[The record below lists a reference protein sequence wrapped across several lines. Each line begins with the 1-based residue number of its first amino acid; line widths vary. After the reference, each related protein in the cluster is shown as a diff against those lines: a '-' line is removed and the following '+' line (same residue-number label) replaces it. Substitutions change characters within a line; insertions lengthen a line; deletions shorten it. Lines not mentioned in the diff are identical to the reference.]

1 MQAHIGLRFEGL
13 LGSQF
18 ATTDQLILDKHAI
31 DGISPHV
38 VVLPECAEEIS
49 AVLRIANEEDWSVAP
64 FGKGTRQHVG
74 RPPEGVDIVL
84 CMDRLD
90 HIEVYDPGDLTI
102 SVQAGA
108 SVDQLGS
115 ACESHRQLL
124 PIET

>member
-38 VVLPECAEEIS
+38 VVRPECPEEIS

-64 FGKGTRQHVG
+64 FGRGTRQQVG
-74 RPPEGVDIVL
+74 RTPERVDIVL
-84 CMDRLD
+84 RMHLLNQLELYHRAD
-90 HIEVYDPGDLTI
+90 VTI
-102 SVQAGA
+102 S
-108 SVDQLGS
+108 
-115 ACESHRQLL
+115 
-124 PIET
+124 